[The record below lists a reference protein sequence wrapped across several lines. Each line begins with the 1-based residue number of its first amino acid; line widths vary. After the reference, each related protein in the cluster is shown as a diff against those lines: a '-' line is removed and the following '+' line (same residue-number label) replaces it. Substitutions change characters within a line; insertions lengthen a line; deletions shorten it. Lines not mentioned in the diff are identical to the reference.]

1 MRRIG
6 GFLAAGAVL
15 LAAQGC
21 APMMSGFGF
30 NVAPGCG
37 AVQARSYHTTS
48 QFTAR
53 QRVSA
58 IQSRYS
64 NTSAKYSG
72 PIRDSQGWSALAS
85 GECR

>member
-6 GFLAAGAVL
+6 GFLAVGAVML
-15 LAAQGC
+15 SASSC
-21 APMMSGFGF
+21 APMMNGLSFS
-30 NVAPGCG
+30 PGCS
-37 AVQARSYHTTS
+37 AMQARAYHTTS
-48 QFTAR
+48 QFTSR

-64 NTSAKYSG
+64 NTSRNYAG
-72 PIRDSQGWSALAS
+72 PIRGAQGWNSLAS

>member
-6 GFLAAGAVL
+6 GFLAVGTVA
-15 LAAQGC
+15 LAASGC
-21 APMMSGFGF
+21 APMLSGFGF
-30 NVAPGCG
+30 NAAPGCG
-37 AVQARSYHTTS
+37 AMQARAYHTTS

-64 NTSAKYSG
+64 ASARYVG
-72 PIRDSQGWSALAS
+72 PIRESQGWTSLAS